1 MSILDTRA
9 IEVDALPRKPFPEVD
24 HEFRVFVSETAF
36 DQLTARG
43 DADPSRE
50 VGGVL
55 VGEVLRDA
63 GGPYVRVDTTID
75 AVHAGETQTELTF
88 THSTWEHIH
97 KEMDARHE
105 NQRIVGWYHT
115 HPGFGIFLSDQDL
128 FIQKSFFNLPF
139 HIALVYDPK
148 RREHGVFAW
157 RDNAPTRCRRHWIGK
172 SEHVWE
178 GQLAD
183 ATPPPR
189 KGESREPEPDPE
201 KEKEEKSGLGR
212 FELDT
217 YTLAIAAIVILLIGG
232 LVGWW
237 LGRSALSQVIRDA
250 EAKLM
255 EAQLK
260 AAQETIRVLNAD
272 VLGVVRQALGEKALR
287 EPLEEC
293 LASLDQGLQTLE
305 KDDRDGA
312 RRHLLEGRAKIRAI
326 REQYGRANAAL
337 AALERIARTGP
348 IDPRQMA
355 RALSNNQAALGQL
368 YEEIATQ
375 AAKAGDPRRA
385 LRLLQAAKG
394 VNPRS
399 AQRYEQMREA
409 IRKKEPVR

>member
-1 MSILDTRA
+1 VSILDTRA
-9 IEVDALPRKPFPEVD
+9 IGVDELPREPFPEVD
-24 HEFRVFVSETAF
+24 HEFRVFISETAF
-36 DQLTARG
+36 DQLAARG

-105 NQRIVGWYHT
+105 SKRIVGWYHT

-128 FIQKSFFNLPF
+128 FIQRSFFNLPF
-139 HIALVYDPK
+139 HIAMVYDPK

-157 RDNAPTRCRRHWIGK
+157 RDNAPTRCRRYWIGRN
-172 SEHVWE
+172 EHVWE
-178 GQLAD
+178 GPLAD
-183 ATPPPR
+183 TNPPPR
-189 KGESREPEPDPE
+189 KGESRDSEPDRE
-201 KEKEEKSGLGR
+201 QEKEERKGLGR
-212 FELDT
+212 FELDP
-217 YTLAIAAIVILLIGG
+217 YTLAIAALVILVIGG

-237 LGRSALSQVIRDA
+237 LGRSAISQVIRDA

-255 EAQLK
+255 EARL
-260 AAQETIRVLNAD
+260 AGAQETTRVLNAD
-272 VLGVVRQALGEKALR
+272 VLGVLRQALGERALR
-287 EPLEEC
+287 EPLDEG
-293 LASLDQGLQTLE
+293 LASLDQGLQALG

-326 REQYGRANAAL
+326 RDRYGRADATL
-337 AALERIARTGP
+337 ATLERIARTGP
-348 IDPRQMA
+348 IDPRKMA
-355 RALSNNQAALGQL
+355 HVLSNNQAALGQL
-368 YEEIATQ
+368 YEEIAAQ
-375 AAKAGDPRRA
+375 AAKAGDTQRA

-409 IRKKEPVR
+409 IMKKEPVR